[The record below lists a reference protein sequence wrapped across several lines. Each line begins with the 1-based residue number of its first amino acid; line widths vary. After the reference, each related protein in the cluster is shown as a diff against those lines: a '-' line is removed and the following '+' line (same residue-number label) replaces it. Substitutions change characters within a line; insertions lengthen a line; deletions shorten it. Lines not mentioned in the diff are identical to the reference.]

1 MKYKYIN
8 SIVSKWERNEF
19 FDPRE
24 NKGCS
29 DDEILQIKKA
39 IAPYFKRLPRAI
51 EECYH
56 YFGKYQFNQPGPI
69 LVTRLET
76 IEHYEV
82 DIEQELK
89 EGFYMFSAPYFGVL
103 TDDFSPIK
111 EFTELDV
118 DYIYADY
125 DNPPLWN
132 KGGDLIDNDVELN
145 IMSPTYVASLEHYSN
160 AVYERYVSFY
170 RSNHH
175 IYPIKSALVELY
187 SAIEN
192 ATLIMPITLAEKYGR
207 LVHSIRNKTGWI
219 IHSWG
224 VDAKS
229 ILSFFRP
236 GHLLNNGVDPIDE
249 LKQYSKEVEIQYKIT
264 RDLLEDYLAEN

>member
-56 YFGKYQFNQPGPI
+56 YYGRYQFNQPGPI
-69 LVTRLET
+69 LITRSET
-76 IEHYEV
+76 VDHYEV
-82 DIEQELK
+82 DIKQELK
-89 EGFYMFSAPYFGVL
+89 EGFYMCSGPGFGVL
-103 TDDFSPIK
+103 TDNFSNIK

-118 DYIYADY
+118 DYIFTDY
-125 DNPPLWN
+125 DNPPLWH
-132 KGGDLIDNDVELN
+132 KGGDLIDNDVILN
-145 IMSPTYVASLEHYSN
+145 VDSPTYVESLIYESD
-160 AVYERYVSFY
+160 AVYERYVSLY
-170 RSNHH
+170 RGNHQL
-175 IYPIKSALVELY
+175 YAIKSALVELY

-192 ATLIMPITLAEKYGR
+192 AALIMPNASAEKYGR

-264 RDLLEDYLAEN
+264 RDLLEEYLAEN